1 MAKKNEKTIK
11 EMFNEV
17 ATVLRSEG
25 VNREDLAA
33 FIDGRVEILDKK
45 TATKSKAAQ
54 EKQAENENIKAV
66 IMDALTEAGK
76 AVNITEL
83 KGYGGLDQ
91 YTTPKLS
98 ALLKQLRDEGKVE
111 RTLDKKTPYFA
122 VVVADEDTEETAE

>member
-1 MAKKNEKTIK
+1 MAKKNEKTVK
-11 EMFNEV
+11 EMFVEI
-17 ATVLRSEG
+17 AEVLRGIE
-25 VNREDLAA
+25 REDLVE
-33 FIDGRVEILDKK
+33 FIEGRVAILDKK

-54 EKQAENENIKAV
+54 EKQAENENIKAI
-66 IMDALTEAGK
+66 IMDALTEVGK

-111 RTLDKKTPYFA
+111 RTLEKKTPYFA
-122 VVVADEDTEETAE
+122 VIDTEETAE

>member
-25 VNREDLAA
+25 VNREDLAV

-76 AVNITEL
+76 AVNMTEL
-83 KGYGGLDQ
+83 KGYGELDQ
-91 YTTPKLS
+91 YSTPKLS

-111 RTLDKKTPYFA
+111 RTLDKKTPYFS
-122 VVVADEDTEETAE
+122 VVAADSDTK